1 MRTFRDDVERAVAF
15 HGHLCSGQC
24 LGVRM
29 AHMGLRLLGLDNET
43 DRKKIM
49 VFVECNRCPADA
61 IMTATGCT
69 VGKRTYYFI
78 DLGKTAATFVNL
90 ETRKAVRVT
99 RKAHRHP
106 AEGEDL
112 LDFYEAL
119 PEEGWLEAKEVA
131 VALKEGDMPGP
142 PVEVVTC
149 NRCGEEVTDGRHV
162 EVAGVILCRICAGKN
177 YYRDVAPERECGKE

>member
-1 MRTFRDDVERAVAF
+1 MRSFRDDVERAVAF

-61 IMTATGCT
+61 IMMATGCT
-69 VGKRTYYFI
+69 VGKRTYYFM
-78 DLGKTAATFVNL
+78 DMGKAAATFVNL
-90 ETRKAVRVT
+90 ETGRAVRVI

-106 AEGEDL
+106 ADREDL
-112 LDFYEAL
+112 LDFYETL
-119 PEEGWLEAKEVA
+119 PEEGWLVAQEVT
-131 VALKEGDMPGP
+131 VELKAGDLPGP

-149 NRCGEEVTDGRHV
+149 ARCGEEVTDGRHV
-162 EVAGVILCRICAGKN
+162 EVGGVTFCRSCAGERH
-177 YYRDVAPERECGKE
+177 YCETASDRECGKG

>member
-29 AHMGLRLLGLDNET
+29 AHMGLCLLGLDNET

-61 IMTATGCT
+61 IMIATGCT
-69 VGKRTYYFI
+69 VGKRTYYFM
-78 DLGKTAATFVNL
+78 DMGKTAATFVNL
-90 ETRKAVRVT
+90 ETGKAVRIT
-99 RKAHRHP
+99 HKAHLHP

-112 LDFYEAL
+112 LGFYETL
-119 PEEGWLEAKEVA
+119 PEEGWLEAQEVT
-131 VALKEGDMPGP
+131 VALKPTDLPGP
-142 PVEVVTC
+142 PVETAVC
-149 NRCGEEVTDGRHV
+149 ARCGEEITDGRQV
-162 EVAGVILCRICAGKN
+162 EEAGVTLCRGCAGKN
-177 YYRDVAPERECGKE
+177 YYRGAASKWRRGRE